1 MSSGATDS
9 GPLVVSATTLAG
21 SAEPV
26 IPQENI
32 YGHRQRLDWLRTW
45 LRADRR
51 AVEFGCGTGYML
63 TRPLR
68 LWGYD
73 VIGVDLDAASIA
85 LGRELLE
92 QVGLDPSALS
102 VRRLEDLEPGLD
114 AVIASE
120 VLEHLD
126 DHELEACLDVIKD
139 KLAADGRLLVTV
151 PNGYGWFELESPLW
165 FRTGIGRF
173 FERPSVQ
180 GFVQRA
186 RGVLTRGYVDAAY
199 PSTVAHSPHRQR
211 FTMRSIRAVLER
223 HGFDVIEARGSVLV
237 CGPFSNLAF
246 TGLRRVM
253 ALNRRLG
260 TRFPRLAAGF
270 YLAAKKST
278 PVES

>member
-1 MSSGATDS
+1 MSTRATDS
-9 GPLVVSATTLAG
+9 GPLVVSATSLAG

-32 YGHRQRLDWLRTW
+32 YGHRQRLDWLRGW
-45 LRADRR
+45 LRPERR

-92 QVGLDPSALS
+92 QVGLDPSAVS
-102 VRRLEDLEPGLD
+102 VRRLEELDPGMD

-126 DHELEACLDVIKD
+126 DQELEVCLDVIRD

-173 FERPSVQ
+173 FEWAPVQ
-180 GFVQRA
+180 RFVLRA
-186 RGVLTRGYVDAAY
+186 RGVLTRGYVDAAH

-211 FTMRSIRAVLER
+211 FTMRSIRALLER

-253 ALNRRLG
+253 TLNRRLG
-260 TRFPRLAAGF
+260 RRLPRLAAGF
-270 YLAAKKST
+270 YLAAKKSAA
-278 PVES
+278 VES